1 MKIILQK
8 PVDKLG
14 VPGDVVDVA
23 DGYARNYLMPRG
35 LAVKATKGGVK
46 HVDSLKRAHGTRV
59 NAAKAEAEQVAQRL
73 MASPITVPANAG
85 EEGRLFGSV
94 TPNDVAMAIEAQ
106 TGVAVDRHDV
116 TMDEPIRS
124 VGVHE
129 VKVHLF
135 AEVDPVISVEV
146 TAAEPASEG

>member
-14 VPGDVVDVA
+14 LPGDVVDVA

-35 LAVKATKGGVK
+35 LAVKATRGGVK
-46 HVDSLKRAHGTRV
+46 HVDSLKRAHTVRV

-73 MASPITVPANAG
+73 IASPVTVPAHAG
-85 EEGRLFGSV
+85 EEGKLFGSV
-94 TPNDVAMAIEAQ
+94 TPTDVSAAIEAQ
-106 TGVAVDRHDV
+106 TGIRVDRHDV
-116 TMDEPIRS
+116 HMDEPIRS

-135 AEVDPVISVEV
+135 AEVDPIISVEV
-146 TAAEPASEG
+146 VASPE

>member
-14 VPGDVVDVA
+14 VPGDVVEVA

-46 HVDSLKRAHGTRV
+46 HVDSLQRAHTVRV
-59 NAAKAEAEQVAQRL
+59 NEEKAEAEQLAQRL
-73 MASPITVPANAG
+73 IATPVQVTAHAG
-85 EEGRLFGSV
+85 DEGKLFGSV
-94 TPNDVAMAIEAQ
+94 TPSDVAEAIERQ
-106 TGVAVDRHDV
+106 LGVRIDRHDV
-116 TMDEPIRS
+116 HLDNPVRS
-124 VGVHE
+124 VGTHE
-129 VKVHLF
+129 VRVHLL

-146 TAAEPASEG
+146 VSDEQ

>member
-14 VPGDVVDVA
+14 VPGDVVEVA

-46 HVDSLKRAHGTRV
+46 HVDSLQRAHTVRV
-59 NAAKAEAEQVAQRL
+59 NEEKAEAEQLAQRL
-73 MASPITVPANAG
+73 IATPVQVTAHAG
-85 EEGRLFGSV
+85 DEGKLFGSV
-94 TPNDVAMAIEAQ
+94 TPSDVAEAIERQ
-106 TGVAVDRHDV
+106 LGVRIDRHDV
-116 TMDEPIRS
+116 HLDNPIRS
-124 VGVHE
+124 VGTHE
-129 VKVHLF
+129 VRVHLF

-146 TAAEPASEG
+146 VSDEQ

>member
-46 HVDSLKRAHGTRV
+46 HEESLKRAHTARV
-59 NAAKAEAEQVAQRL
+59 NVAKADAEQVAQRL
-73 MASPITVPANAG
+73 TASPVTVPAHAG
-85 EEGRLFGSV
+85 EEGKLFGSV
-94 TPNDVAMAIEAQ
+94 TPTDVAAAIESQ
-106 TGVAVDRHDV
+106 SGIRVDRHDV
-116 TMDEPIRS
+116 HMDEPIRS

-129 VKVHLF
+129 IRVHLF

-146 TAAEPASEG
+146 VASPE

>member
-14 VPGDVVDVA
+14 APGDVVEVA

-35 LAVKATKGGVK
+35 LAVKATRGGEK
-46 HVDSLKRAHGTRV
+46 HVESLKRAHTVRV
-59 NAAKAEAEQVAQRL
+59 NEAKAEAEQVAQRL
-73 MASPITVPANAG
+73 MASPVSVTAHAG

-94 TPNDVAMAIEAQ
+94 TASDIADAIERQ
-106 TGVAVDRHDV
+106 VGIRVDRHDV
-116 TMDEPIRS
+116 HLEEPIRS

-129 VKVHLF
+129 VRVHLS
-135 AEVDPVISVEV
+135 ADVDPIISVEV
-146 TAAEPASEG
+146 VPDEQSA